1 MEIYNYVVKAQEN
14 YIVSFLQNLSS
25 VQGVLYVR
33 HEELMN
39 IQNWY
44 KNPANHFLSSI

>member
-1 MEIYNYVVKAQEN
+1 MEFYSCVVKAQEN

-25 VQGVLYVR
+25 VQGILYLR

-39 IQNWY
+39 IQIWY
-44 KNPANHFLSSI
+44 KNPANHFLSNI